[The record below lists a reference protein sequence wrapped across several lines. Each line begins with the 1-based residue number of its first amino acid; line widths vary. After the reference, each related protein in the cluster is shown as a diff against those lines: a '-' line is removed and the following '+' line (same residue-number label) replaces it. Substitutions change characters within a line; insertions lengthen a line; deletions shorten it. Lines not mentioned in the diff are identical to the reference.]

1 MSYLLFEIKDNK
13 DELHRV
19 VVRDIG
25 TILTINDEFM
35 TKQNE
40 IIRSIST

>member
-25 TILTINDEFM
+25 TILTINCC
-35 TKQNE
+35 
-40 IIRSIST
+40 